1 MNHRHM
7 TAVLVLLSVLT
18 AVLLAPIAQSQ
29 ADPILKPKKYHGP
42 IPKKSFGL
50 SIGFL
55 GGPNNE
61 QMWEYLDR
69 QVDSALQSRLQTTDF
84 EGSPQIDLYY
94 TVKLHPNFAFRA
106 TGGVAFLESDSKG
119 YAIASEVDTTT
130 GLKPLLAFEREFDVT
145 LFSIQASGLYYFQD
159 ASVSEFQAYI
169 GGGLSFFFPYAKYQ
183 QNTTLAQ
190 QNPDGSI
197 SDTGQRYSS
206 SETTEFSAEP
216 GIQGVLGALY
226 HIRNNLAFFLEGRYQ
241 IGQSKFSL
249 DLPTQSAGIQSLS
262 FDVSYSG
269 FVLAIGVSRFF

>member
-7 TAVLVLLSVLT
+7 TAVLVLISVLT
-18 AVLLAPIAQSQ
+18 AILLAPIAQSQ

-61 QMWEYLDR
+61 QMYEYLDR
-69 QVDSALQSRLQTTDF
+69 QVDQVFQSTLQTNDF
-84 EGSPQIDLYY
+84 EGSPQIDAYY

-106 TGGVAFLESDSKG
+106 TGGVGFLTSDSKG
-119 YAIASEVDTTT
+119 FAIASEVDTT
-130 GLKPLLAFEREFDVT
+130 GLKPLLAFEREFNVA
-145 LFSIQASGLYYFQD
+145 LFSLQATGLYYFQD
-159 ASVSEFQAYI
+159 ASVAEFQAYI
-169 GGGLSFFFPYAKYQ
+169 GGGLSLFLPWAKYQ

-197 SDTGQRYSS
+197 SDTGQHYSS
-206 SETTEFSAEP
+206 TETTKFSAEP
-216 GIQGVLGALY
+216 GIHGVLGALY
-226 HIRNNLAFFLEGRYQ
+226 HIRNNLAFFVEGRYQ

-249 DLPTQSAGIQSLS
+249 DLPTPTAGIQNLS
-262 FDVSYSG
+262 FDVNYSG
-269 FVLAIGVSRFF
+269 FILAVGASRFF